1 MKVNGYTDIVVNE
14 VIGHKNNGG
23 VLSTVFKARIQ
34 VNGAKKQL
42 FIKTMPGPDQS
53 QRVFIDDYALDARE
67 VKTYSTLF
75 EQLEAF
81 EKDFSVNKDNGIKSM
96 VCKYFA
102 GDCCQEKANRGFY
115 VVLEDIRQVLLSL
128 SQK

>member
-1 MKVNGYTDIVVNE
+1 MKVNGYTDIIVNE

-53 QRVFIDDYALDARE
+53 QRVFIDDYALELGNMSSLLKYSDAQ
-67 VKTYSTLF
+67 STEYRFELF
-75 EQLEAF
+75 LT
-81 EKDFSVNKDNGIKSM
+81 KITPT
-96 VCKYFA
+96 
-102 GDCCQEKANRGFY
+102 
-115 VVLEDIRQVLLSL
+115 
-128 SQK
+128 